1 MRTRSFAACAVS
13 LTIVAAAGSAARPKT
28 DPALDKLAA
37 AFAEA
42 FNARDAARVA
52 SFYADDAI
60 VMPPDQAMVKG
71 RSNVEAY
78 YARGFRQEIANFRLQ
93 PIESATTGTHAFEA
107 GTSTLTERRNASAT
121 GGRAEITSDGKYVV
135 IYRRVNGQWK
145 IAYDIFNND

>member
-1 MRTRSFAACAVS
+1 MKFPAAC
-13 LTIVAAAGSAARPKT
+13 LTALLIATVAEDADKPPT

-42 FNARDAARVA
+42 FNAKDAARVA

-60 VMPPDQAMVKG
+60 VMPPDQTMI
-71 RSNVEAY
+71 RRRHVEAY
-78 YARGFRQEIANFRLQ
+78 YVRGFRQDVSNFRLA
-93 PIESATTGTHAFEA
+93 PMESRIAGSHAFEA
-107 GTSTLTERRNASAT
+107 GTSTLTERKGVSPLGEPALVTT
-121 GGRAEITSDGKYVV
+121 GGKYVV

>member
-1 MRTRSFAACAVS
+1 MKFPAAC
-13 LTIVAAAGSAARPKT
+13 LTALLIATVAEDADKPPT

-42 FNARDAARVA
+42 FNAKDAARVA

-60 VMPPDQAMVKG
+60 VMPPDQTMIRG
-71 RSNVEAY
+71 HRNVEAY
-78 YARGFRQEIANFRLQ
+78 YVRGFRQDVSNFRLA
-93 PIESATTGTHAFEA
+93 PMESVIAGSHAFEA
-107 GTSTLTERRNASAT
+107 GTSTLTERKGVSPLGEPALVTT
-121 GGRAEITSDGKYVV
+121 GGKYVV